1 MTLAFF
7 LQQLLN
13 AVQLGSIYALIA
25 LGYTLVYGVLL
36 LINFAHGDIFMV
48 GAFAGFFAAM
58 FLINLGVGWPWGF
71 ILTLLLS
78 MFFTVLVG
86 LTIERVAYRPLR
98 EAPRLSV
105 VVTALG
111 VGLLLE
117 HLALGAFGASRRNFP
132 VELMPQTWKTA
143 VNVTILGSVVS
154 FTYLKLLIIAISILL
169 MVILQFIVSRTKVG
183 MAMRAIS
190 YDKFVVP
197 LMGVPINRIIA
208 ITFILGSALAAAA
221 GVMFAT
227 QYPVIEPYMGLL
239 IGWQAFIAAVVGGIG
254 DIRGAV
260 VGGFILG
267 FVQIFVVAL
276 GQFEALSF
284 LSSTYRDLVAYLLLL
299 IILVVKPTGIFGVA
313 RRQKV

>member
-48 GAFAGFFAAM
+48 GAFAGFFAAT
-58 FLINLGVGWPWGF
+58 FLIDRGIGWPWGF
-71 ILTLLLS
+71 VLTLLLS
-78 MFFTVLVG
+78 MFFTMLVG
-86 LTIERVAYRPLR
+86 LAIERLAYRPLR
-98 EAPRLSV
+98 QAPRLSV

-132 VELMPQTWKTA
+132 EALMPETWEAA
-143 VNVTILGSVVS
+143 VNVPVLDGEVS
-154 FTYLKLLIIAISILL
+154 FTYLKLLIIAISISL
-169 MVILQFIVSRTKVG
+169 MVILQFIVRRTKVG

-190 YDKFVVP
+190 YDKFIVP
-197 LMGVPINRIIA
+197 LMGVPMDRIIA
-208 ITFILGSALAAAA
+208 ITFAIGSALAAAA
-221 GVMFAT
+221 GVMYAT
-227 QYPVIEPYMGLL
+227 QFPVIEPYMGLL
-239 IGWQAFIAAVVGGIG
+239 VGWQAFIAAVVGGIG
-254 DIRGAV
+254 DIRGAM

-276 GQFEALSF
+276 GQFPALSF
-284 LSSTYRDLVAYLLLL
+284 LKSTYRDLVAYLLLL
-299 IILVVKPTGIFGVA
+299 IILVIKPTGIFGVA
-313 RRQKV
+313 RRQKI

>member
-1 MTLAFF
+1 VAFF

-13 AVQLGSIYALIA
+13 ALQLGSIYALIA

-36 LINFAHGDIFMV
+36 LINFAHGDIFMA
-48 GAFAGFFAAM
+48 GAFIGFFVATFIVGQGIGWPAGFVLTLVLSMIFTAM
-58 FLINLGVGWPWGF
+58 LGV
-71 ILTLLLS
+71 S
-78 MFFTVLVG
+78 
-86 LTIERVAYRPLR
+86 IERVAYRPLR
-98 EAPRLSV
+98 QAPRLSV

-117 HLALGAFGASRRNFP
+117 HLALGAFGASRRNLP
-132 VELMPQTWKTA
+132 PLLPASWSEP
-143 VNVTILGSVVS
+143 VNVGVFGGEMS
-154 FTYLKLLIIAISILL
+154 FTYLKVLIIVISVVL
-169 MVILQFIVSRTKVG
+169 MVTLQLIISRTKAG

-190 YDKFVVP
+190 YDKFAVP
-197 LMGVPINRIIA
+197 LMGVPMDGIIT
-208 ITFILGSALAAAA
+208 ITFILGSSLAAAA
-221 GVMFAT
+221 GVMYAI

-239 IGWQAFIAAVVGGIG
+239 VGWQAFIAAVVGGIG
-254 DIRGAV
+254 DIRGAM

-276 GQFEALSF
+276 GQVPTFSF
-284 LSSTYRDLVAYLLLL
+284 LTSTYRDLVAYALLL

>member
-1 MTLAFF
+1 MAFWF
-7 LQQLLN
+7 QQLLN
-13 AVQLGSIYALIA
+13 AIQLGSIYALIA

-36 LINFAHGDIFMV
+36 LINFAHGDIFMA
-48 GAFAGFFAAM
+48 GAFIGYFVATLLVG
-58 FLINLGVGWPWGF
+58 LGIGWPWGF
-71 ILTLLLS
+71 VLTLVFSMILTSLLG
-78 MFFTVLVG
+78 VG
-86 LTIERVAYRPLR
+86 IERVAYRPLR
-98 EAPRLSV
+98 TAPRLSV

-117 HLALGAFGASRRNFP
+117 HLALGALGASRRNLP
-132 VELMPQTWKTA
+132 PLLPEAWTVPQNVGGVTFTWLNVLT
-143 VNVTILGSVVS
+143 VTISL
-154 FTYLKLLIIAISILL
+154 LL
-169 MVILQFIVSRTKVG
+169 MIILQIIVRHTKAG

-190 YDKFVVP
+190 YDKFAVP
-197 LMGVPINRIIA
+197 LMGVPLDRIIA
-208 ITFILGSALAAAA
+208 LTFIMGSSLAAAA
-221 GVMFAT
+221 GVMYAT

-239 IGWQAFIAAVVGGIG
+239 VGWQAFIAAVVGGIG

-284 LSSTYRDLVAYLLLL
+284 LSSTYRDLVAYALLLV
-299 IILVVKPTGIFGVA
+299 ILVVRPTGIFGVA